1 MPVEVRPYDLP
12 DAALFSGKGNGMLVW
27 QPAETVI
34 VLGQSNTPEKSLVI
48 DNVVSDGI
56 PVTKRPTGGEA
67 VILTPRMA
75 VITVAREFADMVRS
89 KDFFMEVNRMILDM
103 LAELGVK
110 NYGTRGISDIT
121 IGNRKI
127 LGSSMHR
134 RENRLVYHAVLN
146 LAEDPSIFERYL
158 THPSREPDYR
168 LSRPHGEFVTSLEEE
183 GYNIHFQDIA
193 AILTHSPAGVT
204 SLSVR
209 TASELCYRPDAGVR
223 SCKVCKKRI

>member
-34 VLGQSNTPEKSLVI
+34 VLGQSNTPEKSLFI
-48 DNVVSDGI
+48 DNVVCDGI

-103 LAELGVK
+103 LAEFGVK

-146 LAEDPSIFERYL
+146 IGEDPAIFERYL
-158 THPSREPDYR
+158 RHPSREPDYR
-168 LSRPHGEFVTSLEEE
+168 LQRPHGEFVTSLEKE
-183 GYNIHFQDIA
+183 GYNIHLLDIA
-193 AILTHSPAGVT
+193 AILTHRPIV
-204 SLSVR
+204 
-209 TASELCYRPDAGVR
+209 AS
-223 SCKVCKKRI
+223 